1 MAKTWVLQ
9 TQTKGTGATMVPL
22 ESVVR
27 KPGSDGVEDF
37 VLPELRQPESEHDE
51 ARRPHVF
58 KVIDVMTREV
68 LAENADARSTVAVL
82 EDVPSI
88 VDVTVYV
95 WDAKVER
102 WRLLTFGETKA
113 LWEYRGRLQK
123 QPEPAGAPSG

>member
-9 TQTKGTGATMVPL
+9 TQTKGTGATVVPL
-22 ESVVR
+22 ESVLR

-51 ARRPHVF
+51 PRQPRVF
-58 KVIDVMTREV
+58 KVVDVMSREV
-68 LAENADARSTVAVL
+68 LAEDADARSAVAVL

-95 WDAKVER
+95 WDAKAER
-102 WRLLTFGETKA
+102 WRMLTFGETKT
-113 LWEYRGRLQK
+113 LWEYRGRLQE
-123 QPEPAGAPSG
+123 PAEPAGSPSA

>member
-22 ESVVR
+22 ESVLR
-27 KPGSDGVEDF
+27 KPGSEGVEDF

-51 ARRPHVF
+51 ARQPHVF

-95 WDAKVER
+95 WDAKAER

-123 QPEPAGAPSG
+123 QPEPVGSPSG